1 MKTVKYQILHI
12 FPAFFLAAVLSACS
26 WLDVGSKSEIDGDEM
41 FLSTEGYYTAIT
53 GVYINMGSTELYGGN
68 LPLSAL
74 EPLTQQYTQPDDD
87 TDRTKWGQYNY
98 TTDGAKTIID
108 DVWGTMYN
116 TIVNC
121 NLLIENLEREDCP
134 VFDAGVWEILTG
146 EAIGL
151 RAYMFFD
158 LIRLY
163 NEAYCVNPEC
173 KNVPLK
179 KDFGFNLGEQATTG
193 RLSITLWA
201 NSTGHKNF
209 CGKTTLSFR
218 VKVTPT
224 NMSITIAV
232 IA

>member
-1 MKTVKYQILHI
+1 
-12 FPAFFLAAVLSACS
+12 
-26 WLDVGSKSEIDGDEM
+26 M

-158 LIRLY
+158 LIR
-163 NEAYCVNPEC
+163 
-173 KNVPLK
+173 
-179 KDFGFNLGEQATTG
+179 FTTK
-193 RLSITLWA
+193 
-201 NSTGHKNF
+201 H
-209 CGKTTLSFR
+209 
-218 VKVTPT
+218 
-224 NMSITIAV
+224 IA
-232 IA
+232 

>member
-116 TIVNC
+116 
-121 NLLIENLEREDCP
+121 LSLIH
-134 VFDAGVWEILTG
+134 I
-146 EAIGL
+146 
-151 RAYMFFD
+151 
-158 LIRLY
+158 
-163 NEAYCVNPEC
+163 
-173 KNVPLK
+173 
-179 KDFGFNLGEQATTG
+179 
-193 RLSITLWA
+193 
-201 NSTGHKNF
+201 
-209 CGKTTLSFR
+209 
-218 VKVTPT
+218 
-224 NMSITIAV
+224 
-232 IA
+232 